1 MLEPAVSM
9 NSTNSPA
16 IRYKSCFYNFDS
28 NDLLGDL
35 KVTYGSTKIS
45 MAILPPSI
53 TELVTKYSL

>member
-1 MLEPAVSM
+1 MLELAVSM

-16 IRYKSCFYNFDS
+16 IRYKSHFQNFDS
-28 NDLLGDL
+28 TDLLGDL

-53 TELVTKYSL
+53 T